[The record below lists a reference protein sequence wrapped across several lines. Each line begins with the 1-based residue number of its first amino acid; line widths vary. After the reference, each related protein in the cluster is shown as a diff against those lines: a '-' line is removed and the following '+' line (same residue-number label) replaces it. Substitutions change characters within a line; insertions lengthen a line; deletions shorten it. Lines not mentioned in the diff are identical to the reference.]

1 MSKWVTSIRSRIS
14 RFHSCQKGAEAME
27 YLIVTGM
34 VIISTVAAWRFL
46 GQKIMLSVNKIAA
59 AIDQATSSG
68 TFPPIS

>member
-1 MSKWVTSIRSRIS
+1 MRKWLDGLRSRYYKL
-14 RFHSCQKGAEAME
+14 HTCQKGAEAME

-46 GQKIMLSVNKIAA
+46 GAKIMLSVNRIAE

-68 TFPPIS
+68 TFPPLS